1 MKRCYICRK
10 KLTISHEKYSR
21 LCKECGEY
29 NLLERERIENL
40 DGYIAIVTGGRI
52 KIGYYTSLKLLRARA
67 KVIVTT
73 RFPFDALKR
82 YSEEEDFFNW
92 KDRLIICELDLKRA
106 NDIEEFISFIDES
119 YPKIDILINNAA
131 QTIKKSKAYYEELK
145 EGEKKLYLEY
155 EEKKEYKSNLKLIK
169 NINVPSLKNQELIN
183 LEENENYNSWVAKPE
198 DISLYEFL
206 EVQIINSTAPFMLCT
221 RLKKNLMASDNLNKF
236 IINVSSLEGNF
247 SEKRKS
253 SKHIHTNMAKAS
265 LNMLTKSLAKDYAKE
280 RIFIYSVDPG
290 WVSNQFPK
298 KWNGIC
304 DESFKAPLTFEDAA
318 SRICNPIF
326 RYRKALKLDNIG
338 VLFKDYKKE
347 EW

>member
-1 MKRCYICRK
+1 MKKCYICRK
-10 KLTISHEKYSR
+10 ELTISHEKYSR

-106 NDIEEFISFIDES
+106 NDIEEFISFIDEN

-155 EEKKEYKSNLKLIK
+155 KEKNEYKNNLKLIK

-183 LEENENYNSWVAKPE
+183 LEENENYNSWVAKPGR
-198 DISLYEFL
+198 Y
-206 EVQIINSTAPFMLCT
+206 
-221 RLKKNLMASDNLNKF
+221 F
-236 IINVSSLEGNF
+236 II
-247 SEKRKS
+247 
-253 SKHIHTNMAKAS
+253 
-265 LNMLTKSLAKDYAKE
+265 
-280 RIFIYSVDPG
+280 
-290 WVSNQFPK
+290 
-298 KWNGIC
+298 
-304 DESFKAPLTFEDAA
+304 
-318 SRICNPIF
+318 
-326 RYRKALKLDNIG
+326 
-338 VLFKDYKKE
+338 
-347 EW
+347 

>member
-106 NDIEEFISFIDES
+106 NDIEEFISFIDEN

-169 NINVPSLKNQELIN
+169 NINVPSLK
-183 LEENENYNSWVAKPE
+183 K
-198 DISLYEFL
+198 
-206 EVQIINSTAPFMLCT
+206 
-221 RLKKNLMASDNLNKF
+221 
-236 IINVSSLEGNF
+236 
-247 SEKRKS
+247 
-253 SKHIHTNMAKAS
+253 
-265 LNMLTKSLAKDYAKE
+265 
-280 RIFIYSVDPG
+280 
-290 WVSNQFPK
+290 
-298 KWNGIC
+298 
-304 DESFKAPLTFEDAA
+304 
-318 SRICNPIF
+318 
-326 RYRKALKLDNIG
+326 
-338 VLFKDYKKE
+338 
-347 EW
+347 